1 MKFLCKKDY
10 KLKHYW
16 KKSEKVFLKG
26 EYYTCEQF
34 SRPVSGP
41 DYYNGVTEQLLE
53 VITKD
58 NRKIYF
64 GFEKGRYEY
73 YKDYFMTNIE
83 IRKKKLE
90 KIHNFSI
97 FLIVTNFSVYRTFVL
112 LKERLSR
119 FYKIIKNF

>member
-10 KLKHYW
+10 LLKHYLNKVQNISSICYW

-26 EYYTCEQF
+26 EYYNCEEV
-34 SRPVSGP
+34 SRPVS
-41 DYYNGVTEQLLE
+41 
-53 VITKD
+53 
-58 NRKIYF
+58 
-64 GFEKGRYEY
+64 Y

-90 KIHNFSI
+90 KIHNFSMI
-97 FLIVTNFSVYRTFVL
+97 FL

-119 FYKIIKNF
+119 FYLKRKFQNLLTVGYKIIKDF

>member
-10 KLKHYW
+10 LLKHYLNKVQNISSICYW

-26 EYYTCEQF
+26 EYYNCEEV

-58 NRKIYF
+58 N
-64 GFEKGRYEY
+64 
-73 YKDYFMTNIE
+73 N
-83 IRKKKLE
+83 
-90 KIHNFSI
+90 
-97 FLIVTNFSVYRTFVL
+97 L
-112 LKERLSR
+112 LK
-119 FYKIIKNF
+119 